1 MRAFRKEAAR
11 SLCILAGFALLSFA
25 APASAEDFY
34 KGKTIN
40 FIIGSAPGGGY
51 DTYSRLVAA
60 HIGKHLPG
68 NPSVVP
74 QNMPGANS
82 AKAAFHLYNTAPK
95 DGTTIGMVD
104 EAIYLHQIL
113 EPQEAKTDATKF
125 NWIGRVIPNSAILF
139 ARSDAKVQKIEDTFS
154 TELIVSA
161 SGAAS
166 TLNWTVLRN
175 LLGVKF
181 KILSGYQGS
190 SESMLAMQRGEVDAL
205 SMPWSIL
212 KNTGSQLLQEKK
224 INLLVQT
231 GAEKDPDLPQLP
243 RMIDLARNDDER
255 KVLEFFASPGLIG
268 RSVIAPPGL
277 PAERVTELRRAFMAA
292 MKDPALLADVQKA
305 KLSLDPM
312 SGEALQ
318 AAIDRMGGMPESLV
332 ARAREVAGI
341 KHK

>member
-1 MRAFRKEAAR
+1 MRAFVRVAVQGLFVLGLLVAPLTTGRAA
-11 SLCILAGFALLSFA
+11 AD
-25 APASAEDFY
+25 DFY
-34 KGKTIN
+34 KGKTIS

-51 DTYSRLVAA
+51 DTYSRLVAN
-60 HIGKHLPG
+60 HLGRHLAGRPA
-68 NPSVVP
+68 VVP

-82 AKAAFHLYNTAPK
+82 AKAAFHLYNAAPK

-125 NWIGRVIPNSAILF
+125 NWIGRIIPNSAVLF
-139 ARSDAKVQKIEDTFS
+139 ARSDAKVQKIDDAFS
-154 TELIVSA
+154 NELIVSA

-166 TLNWTVLRN
+166 KLNWTVLQN
-175 LLGVKF
+175 LLGLNF
-181 KILSGYQGS
+181 RILSGYQGS
-190 SESMLAMQRGEVDAL
+190 NDGMLAMLRGEADAL

-224 INLLVQT
+224 INLLLQT
-231 GAEKDPDLPQLP
+231 GAEKDADLPQVP

-255 KVLEFFASPGLIG
+255 KVLELFASPSLIG

-277 PAERVTELRRAFMAA
+277 PPERVAELRRAFMET
-292 MKDPALLADVQKA
+292 MKDPALLADVQKT

-318 AAIDRMGGMPESLV
+318 AAIGHMGNAPESLV

-341 KHK
+341 KDK